1 MAVELRVD
9 THVHSAAAPLKCYT
23 RDQPLFELPLNT
35 FALRVDIP
43 AVFHSPAAAGL
54 ARERARRQRAK
65 PVDQPPA
72 SSGVVCANSSA
83 RFHFFSLPR
92 HRRTCGT
99 FNFEASNPTTGTPL
113 YFLQMPVKHADP
125 WLPHADRTR
134 ICNPRSGYRTVSPS
148 RSCLLSLPFPFIFSA
163 QSCPCP
169 VVPGPSKLNEDGI
182 GPSTVNNCTTQRR
195 FAVRGSGAVLDES
208 W

>member
-134 ICNPRSGYRTVSPS
+134 DLQPPVRLRNGLAQS
-148 RSCLLSLPFPFIFSA
+148 LLSPLPAVSFYLLCAILPMSGSSRAKQAERGRHWPQHRKQLHHAA
-163 QSCPCP
+163 QICG
-169 VVPGPSKLNEDGI
+169 PGLG
-182 GPSTVNNCTTQRR
+182 C
-195 FAVRGSGAVLDES
+195 GAG
-208 W
+208 